1 MDIIRKKP
9 IEWAGD
15 SREVIRRFPEI
26 AKQRSGRELAR
37 VQEGLEPTDCKP
49 MPSIGLGVS
58 EIRLREDSGAFR
70 VIYVA
75 KFSEAIYVLHAF
87 QKKAQKTPKAEIELA
102 RKRYRATLNERK
114 VRWPRS

>member
-1 MDIIRKKP
+1 MDIIRRKP
-9 IEWAGD
+9 IEWTGD
-15 SREVIRRFPEI
+15 SREAIRRFPEV

-58 EIRLREDSGAFR
+58 EIRMREDSGAFR

-102 RKRYRATLNERK
+102 RKRYRAMLNERK
-114 VRWPRS
+114 LRWSKS

>member
-1 MDIIRKKP
+1 MLCLLHELGLP
-9 IEWAGD
+9 HAVIERQLAQGGRNKV
-15 SREVIRRFPEI
+15 SAAYNFARHPAERR
-26 AKQRSGRELAR
+26 
-37 VQEGLEPTDCKP
+37 
-49 MPSIGLGVS
+49 
-58 EIRLREDSGAFR
+58 EIRVREDSGAFR

-102 RKRYRATLNERK
+102 RKRYRAMLNERK

>member
-1 MDIIRKKP
+1 MDIIRRKP

-58 EIRLREDSGAFR
+58 EIRVREDSGAFR

-102 RKRYRATLNERK
+102 RKRYRAMLNERK
-114 VRWPRS
+114 VRWPGS